1 MLAPSMGQGQPPLT
15 SGTQRTSLGVAL
27 TPWCLYTSVAEVSRT
42 QRSGTMSPTSILD
55 SWIADKCLLE
65 CVFSKRCSGAY
76 CVPGH
81 TWGAANVFFR
91 RAGGRGGDLYILLG
105 LALLLSLELAA
116 YPPLMGRQGSRLK
129 HAIPAPPATG
139 ILRSPRGTSLHRR
152 SVRQEHSLCVA
163 FVQLMELIQHYMRV
177 LGFSFFRK
185 KQPDNCRVADS
196 LKYPEEVPDPV
207 PILKRQH

>member
-1 MLAPSMGQGQPPLT
+1 M
-15 SGTQRTSLGVAL
+15 
-27 TPWCLYTSVAEVSRT
+27 
-42 QRSGTMSPTSILD
+42 
-55 SWIADKCLLE
+55 
-65 CVFSKRCSGAY
+65 
-76 CVPGH
+76 PGH

-105 LALLLSLELAA
+105 LALLWSLELAA

-129 HAIPAPPATG
+129 YAIPAPPATG